1 MEYQHFTMGEREQL
15 AGFLGMNMRI
25 RAIATA
31 MNRHPSTIARERYRG
46 TIDGVYSATGAA
58 TAAKLRRKNSGSKG
72 RYSFCMAMNISGLLR
87 CTWSPEQIDGYCWL
101 HGIPMASFKTIYRW
115 LYAGKLFHYQAGQK
129 NVLNTRVLRQKGMRS
144 GSSMREVIAATGDS
158 IHYRPPEVENRS
170 EFGHWEVDT
179 VVSPRGVR
187 GA

>member
-1 MEYQHFTMGEREQL
+1 
-15 AGFLGMNMRI
+15 
-25 RAIATA
+25 
-31 MNRHPSTIARERYRG
+31 
-46 TIDGVYSATGAA
+46 
-58 TAAKLRRKNSGSKG
+58 
-72 RYSFCMAMNISGLLR
+72 MAMNISGMLR
-87 CTWSPEQIDGYCWL
+87 CTWSPEQIDGYCWVQD
-101 HGIPMASFKTIYRW
+101 IPMASCKTSYRW
-115 LYAGKLFHYQAGQK
+115 LYAGTLFHYQAGQK
-129 NVLNTRVLRQKGMRS
+129 NVLTARFMRQKGIRR